1 MIFAGPCSPRF
12 TADTLVVSLNVG
24 EGGPGEALRFPCA
37 FVAIV
42 KGRRGRGLG
51 IAERGYGLGA
61 AESEGEGE
69 GFDVTVVQ
77 SEPLQFA
84 SGGLKCS
91 CTPRYAQLRIWTSI
105 ANTLM
110 PTHRQRVQLVT
121 PTKLSSL

>member
-42 KGRRGRGLG
+42 NGRRGRGLG
-51 IAERGYGLGA
+51 IAERGFGLVA

-69 GFDVTVVQ
+69 GFDGC
-77 SEPLQFA
+77 SRSLCNSLRAA
-84 SGGLKCS
+84 SSVLALRATLSYEYGH
-91 CTPRYAQLRIWTSI
+91 RLRI
-105 ANTLM
+105 
-110 PTHRQRVQLVT
+110 P
-121 PTKLSSL
+121 